1 MASAINASTT
11 DGLQIISDASG
22 DFEFQRNGVKIAGF
36 TSTGVENSGLENS
49 TISING
55 TSTALGGTADL
66 SQGGMHLHAATTAND
81 FITYTSNAVMTQW
94 YAIPYNSDITYSGN
108 GIVTVNRDGLYQIVV
123 TLLVHIGIKDG
134 VDASNG
140 ADGRVEIGVNGVY
153 DRKTAF
159 YSSAYNS
166 VDWEKSTSTL
176 VVPLESGNTIR
187 LVSIGTNHVWASTNS
202 ANNTKHSNW
211 VITRVGD

>member
-1 MASAINASTT
+1 MASAINASVAN
-11 DGLQIISDASG
+11 GLQVISDASN
-22 DFEFQRNGVKIAGF
+22 DFEIQHDGVKVF
-36 TSTGVENSGLENS
+36 EFLNTGVPNSSLQNS
-49 TISING
+49 TINING

-66 SQGGMHLHAATTAND
+66 SQGGMHLHAATTASD
-81 FITYTSNAVMTQW
+81 YITYASGAVMTQW

-123 TLLVHIGIKDG
+123 TLLIHIGNRGG
-134 VDASNG
+134 VEASNG

-159 YSSAYNS
+159 YSSAYNTAN
-166 VDWEKSTSTL
+166 WEKSTSTL

-202 ANNTKHSNW
+202 ANTIKHSNW
-211 VITRVGD
+211 VITRIGD